1 MDCALTYLMTHFRT
15 LIASL
20 CLSGFCL
27 SLTALSA
34 QAQESFEDL
43 LGDLAASQSRAE
55 ADQYSNQIWELWLT
69 APDATAQ
76 AVLDA
81 AMVRRQSYDYLGAIE
96 QLDRLIES
104 YPDYAEGWNQR
115 ATIYFL
121 RGEYEKSLA
130 DVDETL
136 AREPRHFG
144 ALAGKSLILF
154 NQGKQALAKI
164 AVLEALRYHPFL
176 SERAILGDGNAEDI

>member
-1 MDCALTYLMTHFRT
+1 MTHFRT

-20 CLSGFCL
+20 CLSL
-27 SLTALSA
+27 SALSA
-34 QAQESFEDL
+34 QAQDTFEDL
-43 LGDLAASQSRAE
+43 LDALAASQSRAE
-55 ADQYSNQIWELWLT
+55 ADQFSNQIWELWLT
-69 APDATAQ
+69 APDETAQ

-81 AMVRRQSYDYLGAIE
+81 AMVRRQSYDYLGAIA
-96 QLDRLIES
+96 QLDKLIEA
-104 YPDYAEGWNQR
+104 YPEYAEGWNQR

-130 DVDETL
+130 DVAETL

-164 AVLEALRYHPFL
+164 AILEALRYHPFL
-176 SERAILGDGNAEDI
+176 SERAILGDSKAEDI

>member
-1 MDCALTYLMTHFRT
+1 MTYFRT

-20 CLSGFCL
+20 CLSL
-27 SLTALSA
+27 SALSA
-34 QAQESFEDL
+34 QAQDTFEDL
-43 LGDLAASQSRAE
+43 LDALAASQSRAE
-55 ADQYSNQIWELWLT
+55 ADQFSNQIWELWLT
-69 APDATAQ
+69 APDETAQ

-81 AMVRRQSYDYLGAIE
+81 AMVRRQSYDYLGAIA
-96 QLDRLIES
+96 QLDKLIEA
-104 YPDYAEGWNQR
+104 YPEYAEGWNQR

-130 DVDETL
+130 DVAETL

-164 AVLEALRYHPFL
+164 AILEALRYHPFL
-176 SERAILGDGNAEDI
+176 SERAILGDSKAEDI

>member
-1 MDCALTYLMTHFRT
+1 MNILRT
-15 LIASL
+15 LIVGL
-20 CLSGFCL
+20 CLS
-27 SLTALSA
+27 LSA
-34 QAQESFEDL
+34 VSAKAQDNYEEL
-43 LGDLAASQSRAE
+43 LRALAASQSRAQ
-55 ADQYSNQIWELWLT
+55 ADQFSNQIWELWLT

-76 AVLDA
+76 EVLDA
-81 AMVRRQSYDYLGAIE
+81 AMVRRQSYDYLGAIKH
-96 QLDRLIES
+96 LDRLIES

-130 DVDETL
+130 DVAETL

-176 SERAILGDGNAEDI
+176 SERAILGDSKAEDI